1 MARPLSAQRP
11 SARSSIYSQ
20 DINEPTKTRRNQ
32 QRGPP
37 KRSVSSLSATQLER
51 KRANDREAQR
61 LIRQRTKD
69 RIDGL
74 EKQIVELKSENER
87 LNRCLRQRSIREMEI
102 LYKGNHYE
110 ADVTPCN
117 VSKATNLSRGRQ
129 APSPAEPSQSCLPTA
144 TSKRLTSMLMTTD
157 VLKSAPEIPQRD
169 YSPMQPESLPLNAVI
184 RHSHASA
191 ATGMGIPAY
200 YWPAHTTCSSTDESV
215 DEVHTQYQRALPDPV
230 YCLPSP
236 YVLPPMTPTTLQ
248 CLLPNSQLHLLPGG
262 R

>member
-1 MARPLSAQRP
+1 MARPLSAHRP
-11 SARSSIYSQ
+11 PGRSTIYSQ
-20 DINEPTKTRRNQ
+20 DINEPTKIRRNQ

-102 LYKGNHYE
+102 LYKGNHSE
-110 ADVTPCN
+110 ADAAPCN
-117 VSKATNLSRGRQ
+117 VSKATTTNLSRGRQ
-129 APSPAEPSQSCLPTA
+129 APSPAEPSQSY
-144 TSKRLTSMLMTTD
+144 
-157 VLKSAPEIPQRD
+157 VLKSAPEIPQQD
-169 YSPMQPESLPLNAVI
+169 YSPLQPESLPMNAVL
-184 RHSHASA
+184 RQSHASA
-191 ATGMGIPAY
+191 PPVMGVSAY
-200 YWPAHTTCSSTDESV
+200 YWPAPTTCSSTDESI
-215 DEVHTQYQRALPDPV
+215 DEVHIQYARALPDPV

-236 YVLPPMTPTTLQ
+236 YTLPPMSPASLH
-248 CLLPNSQLHLLPGG
+248 CMLPNAQLSLLPGG